1 MTKGILVLLIFTLI
15 EKSVVGQTV
24 HSISLGPNLGLG
36 ANFGNSSKASIGG
49 NFEYV
54 AKFSSVI
61 GARASVAYNK
71 FRDKA
76 NEDRY
81 VSFLPV
87 RAGVQAFIYQDI
99 FFVYAEGGI
108 ATYKSSNPD
117 PALTKFSWSLGAGY
131 RQPLAQNQFLQ
142 FSAWFNHF
150 KHNPNL
156 TYTWFNFGV
165 AYGLSFGKKNGPKE

>member
-1 MTKGILVLLIFTLI
+1 MKRLFLVSIIFFAGKNLT
-15 EKSVVGQTV
+15 GQVT

-36 ANFGNSSKASIGG
+36 ANFGNSAKASIGG

-54 AKFSSVI
+54 AKFSQVI
-61 GARASVAYNK
+61 GARVSIAYNK

-76 NEDRY
+76 DEQRY

-117 PALTKFSWSLGAGY
+117 PALTKFSWSLGTGY

-142 FSAWFNHF
+142 FSAWFNYF

-165 AYGLSFGKKNGPKE
+165 AYGLSFGKKNAPKE